1 MIKISAVSYLNTFP
15 FIFGIE
21 NSAFL
26 KNFSVEK
33 DVPAICA
40 QKLMDDKVDV
50 GLVPVAVIPL
60 IKAAEIIT
68 DYCIG
73 ATGKVKTV
81 LLLSNQPLNNI
92 SKIYLDPES
101 RTSVQ
106 LVKVLAQKYWKI
118 NPLWEKSDSR
128 FKHNL
133 NNDEAVV
140 LIGDKTFT
148 ATDKYPYVFDLAEEW
163 FNFTKL
169 PFVFACWVA
178 NKKLTENFISDF
190 NKTLKFG
197 VEHIEETVT
206 YFKEFIPDSVDAT
219 DYFINNISYRLDDNK
234 RKGMD
239 LFFEYLNE
247 LKY

>member
-26 KNFSVEK
+26 NNFSVEK

-40 QKLMDDKVDV
+40 QKLMDGNVDI

-60 IKAAEIIT
+60 IKTPEIIT

-73 ATGKVKTV
+73 AVGKVKTV
-81 LLLSNQPLNNI
+81 LLLSHQPLHNI
-92 SKIYLDPES
+92 SKIYLDYES

-106 LVKVLAQKYWKI
+106 LVKVLAQNYWKI
-118 NPLWEKSDSR
+118 NPAWEKSDST
-128 FKHNL
+128 FNHNL
-133 NNDEAVV
+133 NKDEAIV

-163 FNFTKL
+163 INFTSL

-178 NKKLTENFISDF
+178 NKKLSLDFISDF

-197 VEHIEETVT
+197 VEHINETVR
-206 YFKEFIPDSVDAT
+206 YFKEFIPKSVDAT
-219 DYFINNISYRLDDNK
+219 DYFINNISYSLDDNK
-234 RKGMD
+234 RKGME
-239 LFFEYLNE
+239 LFFKYLKE
-247 LKY
+247 LNL